1 MIKQEIERL
10 HDLLNG
16 IKAGI
21 DDAEQCLLRAM
32 DTSAGPM
39 TLRLSAAEQ
48 CLLRAMD
55 TLRALEDLASTI
67 KLRCA
72 ASDPCPKESD
82 KEDESCA
89 Y

>member
-21 DDAEQCLLRAM
+21 DD
-32 DTSAGPM
+32 
-39 TLRLSAAEQ
+39 AEQ

-82 KEDESCA
+82 KEDESCS

>member
-32 DTSAGPM
+32 DTRFAEAFWP
-39 TLRLSAAEQ
+39 LDRAEQ
-48 CLLRAMD
+48 CLLRAMG